1 LEIEGG
7 CGVSAILMTTAA
19 KKPGS
24 LEPGFPCKLSYRH
37 PGLKDREAERHGRKA
52 DRFAAP

>member
-1 LEIEGG
+1 
-7 CGVSAILMTTAA
+7 MTTAA